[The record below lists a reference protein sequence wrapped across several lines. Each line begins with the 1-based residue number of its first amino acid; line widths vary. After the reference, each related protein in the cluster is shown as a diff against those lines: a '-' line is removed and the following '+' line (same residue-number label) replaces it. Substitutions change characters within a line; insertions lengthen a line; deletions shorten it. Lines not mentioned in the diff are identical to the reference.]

1 MNNTKRNEKINELE
15 SIETVLGITKAEYA
29 AEKLLE
35 QYEKTGLRTE
45 ALFDSLS
52 SMSDEEIIEMYLDFL
67 SHVFNSRDIYCLLF
81 QC

>member
-45 ALFDSLS
+45 ALFDSL
-52 SMSDEEIIEMYLDFL
+52 FL
-67 SHVFNSRDIYCLLF
+67 PWVMKKSLKCT
-81 QC
+81 

>member
-35 QYEKTGLRTE
+35 QYEKTGLQTE
-45 ALFDSLS
+45 ALFNSLS
-52 SMSDEEIIEMYLDFL
+52 SMSDEEIIEMYLDF
-67 SHVFNSRDIYCLLF
+67 
-81 QC
+81 

>member
-45 ALFDSLS
+45 ALFDS
-52 SMSDEEIIEMYLDFL
+52 F
-67 SHVFNSRDIYCLLF
+67 
-81 QC
+81 

>member
-29 AEKLLE
+29 AEQLLE

-45 ALFDSLS
+45 DLFDSLS
-52 SMSDEEIIEMYLDFL
+52 SMSDEEIIEMYLDF
-67 SHVFNSRDIYCLLF
+67 
-81 QC
+81 

>member
-35 QYEKTGLRTE
+35 QHEKTGLRTE
-45 ALFDSLS
+45 DHFGSLS
-52 SMSDEEIIEMYLDFL
+52 SMTDEEIIEMYLDF
-67 SHVFNSRDIYCLLF
+67 
-81 QC
+81 